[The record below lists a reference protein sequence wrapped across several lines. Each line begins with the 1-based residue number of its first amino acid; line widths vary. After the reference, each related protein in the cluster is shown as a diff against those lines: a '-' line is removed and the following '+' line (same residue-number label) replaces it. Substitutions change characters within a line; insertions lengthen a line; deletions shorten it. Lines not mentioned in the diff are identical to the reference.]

1 MGPLVPEIFNDQF
14 NFVIALVIGFFFG
27 FVLEQAGFSS
37 SKKLAGLFYGYD
49 FVVLKVFFTAGI
61 TAMIGITLFGY
72 LGWLDLGVIFV
83 NPTFLWSAIIGGA
96 IMGLGFIIG
105 GFCPGTSVAAAA
117 IGKIDAIVFIVG
129 SLFGI
134 LFFAEIYPSVEYI
147 YNGWNY
153 GEWRIDEALG
163 LSRGLFIFFMVV
175 VATAAFYFTSLIEN
189 RINKVPA
196 QADVSFFK
204 QAHNRFLPYAGIFI
218 VAGIVLIFLPSR
230 ENSILSS
237 LNKEIISD
245 QNKIHYIEPIEL
257 AYRIIDED
265 ENLLIVDLRN
275 KVDSSKTTMPGA
287 VNYKFDELFQ
297 QVATNFIKN
306 TYKTI
311 VFVDDD
317 GSNSQKAV
325 LYALRHSN
333 YNTLALRGGINA
345 FDKTFNVPAKSDL
358 AGFLNISANAENDFI
373 KSVPE
378 KFKLLREKFAL
389 LSAPPQAKARKS
401 TGGC

>member
-1 MGPLVPEIFNDQF
+1 
-14 NFVIALVIGFFFG
+14 
-27 FVLEQAGFSS
+27 
-37 SKKLAGLFYGYD
+37 
-49 FVVLKVFFTAGI
+49 
-61 TAMIGITLFGY
+61 
-72 LGWLDLGVIFV
+72 
-83 NPTFLWSAIIGGA
+83 
-96 IMGLGFIIG
+96 
-105 GFCPGTSVAAAA
+105 
-117 IGKIDAIVFIVG
+117 
-129 SLFGI
+129 
-134 LFFAEIYPSVEYI
+134 
-147 YNGWNY
+147 
-153 GEWRIDEALG
+153 
-163 LSRGLFIFFMVV
+163 
-175 VATAAFYFTSLIEN
+175 
-189 RINKVPA
+189 
-196 QADVSFFK
+196 
-204 QAHNRFLPYAGIFI
+204 
-218 VAGIVLIFLPSR
+218 
-230 ENSILSS
+230 
-237 LNKEIISD
+237 
-245 QNKIHYIEPIEL
+245 
-257 AYRIIDED
+257 
-265 ENLLIVDLRN
+265 
-275 KVDSSKTTMPGA
+275 MPGA

-345 FDKTFNVPAKSDL
+345 FDKTFNVPAKPDL